1 MMEKKNRTG
10 CILVAVLGVALV
22 LLCGCLVLAGL
33 ATAPWWT
40 NWNIT
45 WGWDADGAPWVANE
59 TERIEKTFA
68 VGSEPSLEVD
78 NFAGTVI
85 IQAQEGDS
93 IEVVATK
100 RTQHA
105 HDLDRIEVEME
116 QQPGKLL
123 IYTQKPSDL
132 DNTTVKL
139 EIGAPAGTRL
149 VIRSGAGTVDVR
161 GLQSSLEVQN
171 GAGTVAIRDAAGTV
185 VVNSGAGTIEYQG
198 RPEGDCRFWSGAGTI
213 TLRVPRDLD
222 MNVDLSTSLGTVRSD
237 FGVSG
242 HVSLRSIQG
251 AIGTGDDA
259 RITARSEVGTV
270 TLEQQ

>member
-1 MMEKKNRTG
+1 MEKKNRTG
-10 CILVAVLGVALV
+10 CILVAVLGAAVV
-22 LLCGCLVLAGL
+22 LMCGCLVLAGV

-40 NWNIT
+40 DGDLNWN
-45 WGWDADGAPWVANE
+45 WDGDGVPWIAGQ

-68 VGSEPSLEVD
+68 VGSEPGLEID

-85 IQAQEGDS
+85 IQGQEGDS
-93 IEVVATK
+93 IKVVATK
-100 RTQHA
+100 RAQHA
-105 HDLDRIEVEME
+105 RDLDRIQVEME
-116 QQPGKLL
+116 QQPGKLV
-123 IYTQKPSDL
+123 IHTQKPDDL

-139 EIGAPAGTRL
+139 EIAAPAGTRL

-161 GLQSSLEVQN
+161 GLQASLDVQN
-171 GAGTVAIRDAAGTV
+171 GAGTVAIRDAAGV
-185 VVNSGAGTIEYQG
+185 VAVNSGAGTIDYQG
-198 RPEGDCRFWSGAGTI
+198 RPEGDCRFWSGAGTV

-222 MNVDLSTSLGTVRSD
+222 MEVDLSTSLGTVHSD

-242 HVSLRSIQG
+242 QVSMRSIRG

-270 TLEQQ
+270 TLDRQ

>member
-1 MMEKKNRTG
+1 
-10 CILVAVLGVALV
+10 V

-40 NWNIT
+40 HWDIAWNW
-45 WGWDADGAPWVANE
+45 DGNGVPWAASE

-68 VGSEPSLEVD
+68 LGGEPSLEVD

-85 IQAQEGDS
+85 IQAQEGDG
-93 IEVVATK
+93 IDVVATK

-105 HDLDRIEVEME
+105 RDLDRITVEME
-116 QQPGKLL
+116 QQPGRLV
-123 IYTQKPSDL
+123 IHTQKPSDL

-139 EIGAPAGTRL
+139 EIAAPAGTRL

-161 GLQSSLEVQN
+161 GLQASLEVQN
-171 GAGTVAIRDAAGTV
+171 GAGTVAIRDAAGV
-185 VVNSGAGTIEYQG
+185 VAVNSGAGTIEYQG
-198 RPEGDCRFWSGAGTI
+198 RPVGDCRFWSGAGTI

-222 MNVDLSTSLGTVRSD
+222 MEVDLSTSMGTVHSD

-242 HVSLRSIQG
+242 QVSMRSIRG

-270 TLEQQ
+270 TLDRQ